1 MSHATDTI
9 KTYIKAR
16 LSLRAPQSD
25 SLDFLHHLVGDVDLE
40 TIPMS
45 ELLDKVKT
53 IAKHFSDFDFAFPS
67 LCFAL
72 ATGVGKTRLMGAMIY
87 YLYKTKGICN
97 FFVVAPN
104 LTIYNKLIQDFS
116 YGSKKYVFKWLWDID
131 GQNPLIIHGDNYADI
146 NHVINNWLDLINFK
160 FSINIFNISK
170 FNSKKETTKLKS
182 FSEYIGE
189 SYFGYLQNLTDLV
202 VLMDESHRYRATS
215 SMDAINDLKPLLGLE
230 FTATPFVQKG
240 SKKIDFWNILYHY
253 NLANAI
259 RDGFVKV
266 PWVATREN
274 TDTNH
279 MTKEQ
284 IDFLKITDGI
294 AVHEKTKTELRLYA
308 DNNDKPYV
316 KPFLMISAENQSHA
330 DQIEQLIK
338 TEIYGW
344 RYSDKTIKIYS
355 GQSWAEEE
363 EAIAKLLEVEK
374 SENPVEIVIQV
385 MMLKEWWDVNN
396 LYTIVPL
403 RASTALILT
412 EQTIGRWLRLPYGE
426 RVGVDAVDRLTII
439 AHDRYQEVI
448 NEAKKDDSLIRNV
461 INLDSEEAS
470 AFMAKM
476 DTLKTTPVFLKTDV
490 SIQQSPFTQS
500 LLASQIW
507 NNEEVEK
514 IHSAINTSVSSYLDN
529 QAWETKNESPE
540 MQQAKMATHLFQQL
554 SNSQDETIKQAF
566 EKISDQQT
574 TTLMQER
581 TQEIFRDWTK
591 YVIEIPKVSFYRP
604 DPQPRFDTSYRI
616 HTGFLQWLL
625 SPESAIRIQNLTN
638 QDIERIQAIQ
648 QVTFRGTVKDYF
660 VTLMMEISELDYD
673 TYSHWMYEMAT
684 DLTATLQEILW
695 AKTDDEYKLHVHLY
709 TDYITNEIKKQLL
722 KPWVYTI
729 NIAPG
734 EVRVV
739 IGMTKLRWATYS
751 YIPWWSFDFRETNFD
766 KQKIKSYI
774 FEWFTK
780 TADDFVKFDSDAE
793 RRLSVIL
800 EQDDKVIKRIKPKEW
815 TIIIDYYFENKRY
828 EYRPDFIVET
838 SDCVYIIEPK
848 ASNEVADPKVVSKKQ
863 YTLEWIQAVN
873 SNIDSKQWSYCLI
886 ADNNIKE
893 TYSLDYVVSLKS

>member
-1 MSHATDTI
+1 MNTSTQTI

-25 SLDFLHHLVGDVDLE
+25 SLDFLHHIVSDIDLE
-40 TIPMS
+40 TIPMA
-45 ELLDKVKT
+45 ELLEKVKS

-87 YLYKTKGICN
+87 YLYKTKGVRN

-116 YGSKKYVFKWLWDID
+116 FWSKKYVFRGLSDID

-146 NHVINNWLDLINFK
+146 NHVINNGLDLINFK

-170 FNSKKETTKLKS
+170 FNSKKESTKLKN

-189 SYFGYLQNLTDLV
+189 SYFQYLQNLKDLV

-230 FTATPFVQKG
+230 FTATPFIQKG
-240 SKKIDFWNILYHY
+240 TKKQDFWNILYHY

-274 TDTNH
+274 TDTSH

-294 AVHEKTKTELRLYA
+294 AVHERTKTELRLYA
-308 DNNDKPYV
+308 DNNNKPYV

-344 RYSDKTIKIYS
+344 KYGDKTIKIYS

-374 SENPVEIVIQV
+374 AENPVEIVIQV

-426 RVGVDAVDRLTII
+426 RVWVDAIDRLTII

-448 NEAKKDDSLIRNV
+448 NEAQKSDSLIKNV
-461 INLDSEEAS
+461 INLDSPESAS
-470 AFMAKM
+470 FTQKM
-476 DTLKTTPVFLKTDV
+476 EVVATTPVFLQTEHT
-490 SIQQSPFTQS
+490 I
-500 LLASQIW
+500 ASSNI
-507 NNEEVEK
+507 
-514 IHSAINTSVSSYLDN
+514 T
-529 QAWETKNESPE
+529 
-540 MQQAKMATHLFQQL
+540 QQL
-554 SNSQDETIKQAF
+554 IQRGVVTDEQARIIHTAVNSSMTQFLDAQGGWSIDSLAEKKTEMVSNLFSQLANSQDESLKNVIESLWEEAIGSLI
-566 EKISDQQT
+566 E
-574 TTLMQER
+574 ER
-581 TQEIFRDWTK
+581 TMEIFRDWNK
-591 YVIEIPKVSFYRP
+591 YVIEIPRVHFERP
-604 DPQPRFDTSYRI
+604 DPEPRFNTEYKIDAS
-616 HTGFLQWLL
+616 FLWWLL
-625 SPESAIRIQNLTN
+625 SPESAIRMQNLTN
-638 QDIERIQAIQ
+638 QDIERIQAVQ
-648 QVTFRGTVKDYF
+648 QIKFRWTVRDYF
-660 VTLMMEISELDYD
+660 VLLMMDIPELDYD
-673 TYSHWMYEMAT
+673 TYADWIYSMAT
-684 DLTATLQEILW
+684 DLTSMLQTTLWQ
-695 AKTDDEYKLHVHLY
+695 KSDDQYKLHVHLY
-709 TDYITNEIKKQLL
+709 KDYIFNEIKKQLL
-722 KPWVYTI
+722 KPGVYTI
-729 NIAPG
+729 NIYPG
-734 EVRVV
+734 EVKVATWV
-739 IGMTKLRWATYS
+739 SKLRWATYS
-751 YIPWWSFDFRETNFD
+751 YLPWGSYNFKDSNFD

-774 FEWFTK
+774 FGGFTR
-780 TADDFVKFDSDAE
+780 TVDDYVKFDSDAE
-793 RRLSVIL
+793 RRMSVIL
-800 EQDDKVIKRIKPKEW
+800 ENDTKVHKRIKPKDRPYP
-815 TIIIDYYFENKRY
+815 INYYFENKRY
-828 EYRPDFIVET
+828 EYRPDFVVET
-838 SDCVYIIEPK
+838 NDMIYILEPK
-848 ASNEVADPKVVSKKQ
+848 ASNEVNDPIVLAKKT
-863 YTLEWIQAVN
+863 YTQEWIDAVN
-873 SNIDSKQWSYCLI
+873 SKGLWKKWMYCLI
-886 ADNNIKE
+886 ADTNIKE
-893 TYSLDYVVSLKS
+893 TFTFEFVVSLKI